1 MYVDVFIAGGGLAGL
16 TLARQLKRADASLE
30 ILVAEKRTHPAPEA
44 AHKVGESSVEIGAHY
59 MQKVLDI
66 EGHLRAG
73 HLEKLGL
80 RYFFPAGD
88 NSDLG
93 ARFELGPAMFPP
105 VPSFQLDRGRL
116 ENWLLEANRANGIS
130 VLDRATVKDFEFG
143 DPHHRVELNTAD
155 GPRCAGAWG

>member
-1 MYVDVFIAGGGLAGL
+1 MSSKYDVVILGGGFVGL
-16 TLARQLKRADASLE
+16 TLAIQLGQQFAALQ
-30 ILVAEKRTHPAPEA
+30 ILVIERRAHPVPPA

-66 EGHLRAG
+66 EDHLRAG

-88 NSDLG
+88 NGDLG
-93 ARFELGPAMFPP
+93 SRFELGPATFPP

-116 ENWLLEANRANGIS
+116 ENWLLESNRAIGS
-130 VLDRATVKDFEFG
+130 RC
-143 DPHHRVELNTAD
+143 TA
-155 GPRCAGAWG
+155 RTAGSGSSPTTPSRRPVPW